1 LKLWLYAEPFCKP
14 LYFMLELLLLELT
27 NTMILIV
34 EIACSSCWNTEN
46 VLENNA
52 LSECQTV

>member
-1 LKLWLYAEPFCKP
+1 
-14 LYFMLELLLLELT
+14 MLELLLLELT